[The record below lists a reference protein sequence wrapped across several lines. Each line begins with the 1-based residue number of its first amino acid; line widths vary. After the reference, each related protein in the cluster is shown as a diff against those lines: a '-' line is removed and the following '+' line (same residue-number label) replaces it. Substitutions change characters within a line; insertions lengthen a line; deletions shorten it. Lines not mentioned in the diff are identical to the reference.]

1 MCKGPQIDSNLTL
14 QIMRYAM
21 ALTAFRK
28 LIQYRLWMR
37 VGVAR
42 KARRYGLMFILV
54 AKDTGKIM
62 VLGRVLCKQVEG
74 LLMTRPAIMRR
85 GLLGICHDQWHVNRM
100 ARHAGIKIHVF
111 GVLFVT
117 LGTVGDLPVD
127 RVTFATRYIRV
138 GAGVFLHLVALL
150 GMT

>member
-1 MCKGPQIDSNLTL
+1 
-14 QIMRYAM
+14 M

-28 LIQYRLWMR
+28 LIQYRLWMWA
-37 VGVAR
+37 GVAR
-42 KARRYGLMFILV
+42 KARWYSLMFILV

-62 VLGRVLCKQVEG
+62 VFGRILGQQVEG
-74 LLMTRPAIMRR
+74 RLMTRPAIMRWR
-85 GLLGICHDQWHVNRM
+85 LLGIGDDQWHVNRM

-127 RVTFATRYIRV
+127 RVAFATRYIRV
-138 GAGVFLHLVALL
+138 GTGVFLDLVALL